1 MGDAKLIGIE
11 ELPIEKVEFGERVRP
26 VSEAALESLI
36 ASINEIGHMA
46 DEIHVRKMKGGVY
59 KLIAGGHRLAAAHC
73 LDWTTIRAKV
83 WECSATWARLWEL
96 DDNLAHAELDALELA
111 TFLAERK
118 RVYLKLHPE
127 KATFAGAGAAA
138 RWDATDTMSL
148 ASTIAEKRGISERHV
163 YRLLAAGEALNHNQ
177 IRWLRDAPKRPTLAD
192 LQAIAK
198 EGDEHERSQAIIA
211 FSNGEAPTVK
221 KALAARKVKV
231 AVKDPVELEHHGLLN
246 AFRRASKE
254 AKRRFVRDMADELR
268 ALLPSDTEA
277 EVVPFLRGTEL

>member
-1 MGDAKLIGIE
+1 MGDAKMIGIE
-11 ELPIEKVEFGERVRP
+11 NLPIDQIEEGDRVRP
-26 VSEAALESLI
+26 VSETALASLMG
-36 ASINEIGHMA
+36 SIRELGHMA
-46 DEIHVRKMKGGVY
+46 DEIHVRKMKNGGR
-59 KLIAGGHRLAAAHC
+59 KLIAGGHRLEAARRFG
-73 LDWTTIRAKV
+73 WTSIAAKV

-163 YRLLAAGEALNHNQ
+163 YRLLAAGEALNHDQ
-177 IRWLRDAPKRPTLAD
+177 IRWLREAPKRPSLAD
-192 LQAIAK
+192 LQAISK

-221 KALAARKVKV
+221 KALSA
-231 AVKDPVELEHHGLLN
+231 
-246 AFRRASKE
+246 RRAK
-254 AKRRFVRDMADELR
+254 APRKR
-268 ALLPSDTEA
+268 PC
-277 EVVPFLRGTEL
+277 